1 MWFPPLPNKGKVN
14 VQVYYN
20 SKLIDEYFCD
30 HYQVL
35 KIDPIKEYD
44 GIQYFLEHMYVDD
57 IEVTPSSKFY
67 LGEDIRHIVLVYQK
81 LNSYEMLAIIFEKVN
96 NVSCKNY
103 LPQIGSI
110 LDNST
115 FPRGCYYKGIKL
127 DSLSIPTRVY
137 AFPVDLDKEDF
148 EIYRDG
154 IKYTVRL
161 NRKNKLDFGAVA
173 YVYFDIIKA
182 EFSGGLLPPEEID
195 DYVEL
200 KPKGE

>member
-30 HYQVL
+30 HYQTL

-67 LGEDIRHIVLVYQK
+67 LGEDISHIVLVYQK
-81 LNSYEMLAIIFEKVN
+81 LNSFEMLGIVYERLKN
-96 NVSCKNY
+96 KSCKNY

-110 LDNST
+110 IYNSG

-127 DSLSIPTRVY
+127 DSLSMPIKVY

-161 NRKNKLDFGAVA
+161 NRKNKLDFGTVV
-173 YVYFDIIKA
+173 YVYFDVIKA
-182 EFSGGLLPPEEID
+182 EFSGGLPQPEEID
-195 DYVEL
+195 DYIEL
-200 KPKGE
+200 KPKGA